1 MIQLW
6 KNNCNFT
13 RKIYSTQFIII
24 MKSLKSIILGAGM
37 AAVLL
42 CACTKGN
49 EGNLTVSG
57 LNPAKFDT
65 VLQEKKVQLFT
76 LKNQNGM
83 EVCITNY
90 GARVVSLVVPDK
102 DGKPTDVVLGFDN
115 IAQYADTLNSPTDY
129 GSSVGRYAN
138 RIKNGKFTL
147 NGQEYQLKQND
158 GPNCLHGGGT
168 TGWMHK
174 VYDAEQIDERTLKL
188 TIVAEDGENGFPG
201 TITAVT
207 TYKVTDD
214 NMLDITWEAETDKE
228 TIINQTNHN
237 YYNLNGDFTQP
248 GYDMVLYVNADN
260 FTPSDKLYI
269 PTGEIRPVE
278 GTPMDFRTP
287 RAIGDSIKSTYDQI
301 QNAGGFDHNWC
312 LNTYK
317 DGKGDDTQVC
327 ASLYSPKTG
336 ILMEMFTN
344 EPGVQVYSG
353 NFQGI
358 GNELNI
364 QHKHGPYPQ
373 HVSVCLE
380 SQKYPDSP
388 NKKDWVQPTLKPGEK
403 YYSRAAYKFSIK

>member
-1 MIQLW
+1 
-6 KNNCNFT
+6 
-13 RKIYSTQFIII
+13 
-24 MKSLKSIILGAGM
+24 MKVLKSSILSLGA
-37 AAVLL
+37 AALML
-42 CACTKGN
+42 AACAG
-49 EGNLTVSG
+49 GQQAPVLTVSG
-57 LNPAKFDT
+57 LDPAKFDT
-65 VLQEKKVQLFT
+65 TLQDKPVKLYT
-76 LKNQNGM
+76 LKNANGM

-90 GARVVSLVVPDK
+90 GGRVVSLVVPDK

-138 RIKNGKFTL
+138 RIKGGKFTL
-147 NGQEYQLKQND
+147 DGVEYQLKQND

-168 TGWMHK
+168 TGWMNQ
-174 VYDAEQIDERTLKL
+174 VYDAELIGDSVLRL
-188 TIVAEDGENGFPG
+188 TIVAADGENGFPG
-201 TITAVT
+201 KVMAVT
-207 TYKVTDD
+207 TYKVTSD
-214 NMLDITWEAETDKE
+214 NILDITWEAEADKP

-237 YYNLNGDFTQP
+237 YYNLSGDFTQP

-260 FTPSDKLYI
+260 FTPSDSLYI
-269 PTGEIRPVE
+269 PTGEIKSVE
-278 GTPMDFRTP
+278 GTPMDFRMP
-287 RAIGDSIKSTYDQI
+287 HAIGDSIKSDFDQI
-301 QNAGGFDHNWC
+301 QNAGGYDHNWC

-317 DGKGDDTQVC
+317 DGQGDDTQVC

-336 ILMEMFTN
+336 IFMEMFTN

-353 NFQGI
+353 NFQGV

-388 NKKDWVQPTLKPGEK
+388 NKPQWVQPVVKPGEK
-403 YYSRAAYKFSIK
+403 YFSHAAYKFSIK